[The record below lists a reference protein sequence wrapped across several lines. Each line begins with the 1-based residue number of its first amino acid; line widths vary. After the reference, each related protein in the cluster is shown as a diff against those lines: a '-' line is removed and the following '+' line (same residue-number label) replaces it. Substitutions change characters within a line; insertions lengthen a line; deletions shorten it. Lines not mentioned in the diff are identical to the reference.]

1 MRSETSSQPFCPVS
15 AEQKQP
21 AEPLGVVFVGAFGLL
36 GQLLAVALLF
46 VIPVIPVVYLFL
58 DRENQAQPAG
68 FEQ

>member
-1 MRSETSSQPFCPVS
+1 MYKRQ
-15 AEQKQP
+15 
-21 AEPLGVVFVGAFGLL
+21 GAFGLL

-58 DRENQAQPAG
+58 DRENQSQPAG

>member
-1 MRSETSSQPFCPVS
+1 MRSETSSQPCCTVS
-15 AEQKQP
+15 AEQNPP
-21 AEPLGVVFVGAFGLL
+21 AAPLGGLFVGAFGLL

-58 DRENQAQPAG
+58 DRENQSQPAG

>member
-46 VIPVIPVVYLFL
+46 VIPVVYLFL
-58 DRENQAQPAG
+58 DRENQSQPAG